1 MLSENGS
8 LSARQQHLEEIIF
21 AYEKALDAGQPLDRQ
36 RLLDLHAEL
45 ASELRSYFADLDRFQ
60 LSAQSTVDVRD
71 AVLVESFGDYEVI
84 EEIDRGGMGVLLRS
98 RDKELGRELA
108 IKVMRPEHKDD
119 PALVNRFLKEAE
131 ICGQLQHPGIVPVHE
146 RGRLPDGRPYF
157 TMRLVHG
164 KTLATLLERRPTA
177 EELPHL
183 LAVFDQACRAM
194 EYAHGRHVIHRDLKP
209 ANIMVG
215 IHGDVQVID
224 WGMAKDLGENGAS
237 PLPTHQSTPGE
248 ENEGGATVEYL
259 TNERS
264 QTGAVMGTLP
274 YMAPE
279 QAQGRVN
286 ELDSRCDVFSLGAVL
301 CEILTGRPPYVGG
314 DLLARAQAADL
325 AGALVALD
333 SCGADEQLVYI
344 AMHCL
349 SSNPAYRPQNAGE
362 VARELRE
369 YLDFLSANPQ
379 RTAEGKAR
387 AAEEQLK
394 AAQEQAIAATAR
406 AAAADRRLKIAY
418 NWLKGAA
425 AALVIA
431 VGLLGWTALRSSPK
445 SSADLAFSKQ
455 AVANVSKPSTDSAPS
470 GKIPAPRQAEDR
482 QENQAR
488 VANAIPHGLSSHPY
502 QFARPSPFT
511 QRSLGDVRTPSWPGI
526 SVYRPTIPGFRDATA
541 LDSAGIPGILNN
553 HEFVSPFGATDF
565 PHAAVAPDIQILQNA
580 SRYSQS
586 LRSVESLGFKPFPQF
601 MPREPIPF
609 SPKMSSLRWPARI
622 GIR

>member
-1 MLSENGS
+1 MLSENVS
-8 LSARQQHLEEIIF
+8 LSARQQRLEEIIF
-21 AYEKALDAGQPLDRQ
+21 SYEKALDAGQPLDRQ
-36 RLLDLHAEL
+36 ELLNLHSEL
-45 ASELRSYFADLDRFQ
+45 ANELRSYFADLDRFQ
-60 LSAQSTVDVRD
+60 LSAQSTGDVRD

-157 TMRLVHG
+157 TMRLVQG
-164 KTLATLLERRPTA
+164 KTLATLLKRRPTA

-183 LAVFDQACRAM
+183 LAVFDQVCRAI
-194 EYAHGRHVIHRDLKP
+194 EYAHGRQVIHRDLKP

-224 WGMAKDLGENGAS
+224 WGMARVLGENGAS
-237 PLPTHQSTPGE
+237 ALPTHQSTQHE
-248 ENEGGATVEYL
+248 ENAGGATGADL
-259 TNERS
+259 ANERS

-314 DLLARAQAADL
+314 DLLAKAQAADL
-325 AGALVALD
+325 TDALVSLD
-333 SCGADEQLVYI
+333 SCGADEQLVFM

-387 AAEEQLK
+387 AAEEKLQ
-394 AAQEQAIAATAR
+394 AAQDQAMAATVR
-406 AAAADRRLKIAY
+406 AAMSEHRLKVAY
-418 NWLKGAA
+418 NWLMGAA

-431 VGLLGWTALRSSPK
+431 VGLLGWTALRSSPE
-445 SSADLAFSKQ
+445 SSADPASSQQ
-455 AVANVSKPSTDSAPS
+455 AAAILSKPSTGSAPS
-470 GKIPAPRQAEDR
+470 GKIPPNRPAEDR
-482 QENQAR
+482 QEKPKL
-488 VANAIPHGLSSHPY
+488 VAPAIPQGPSSPPSG
-502 QFARPSPFT
+502 FAR
-511 QRSLGDVRTPSWPGI
+511 R
-526 SVYRPTIPGFRDATA
+526 
-541 LDSAGIPGILNN
+541 N
-553 HEFVSPFGATDF
+553 
-565 PHAAVAPDIQILQNA
+565 
-580 SRYSQS
+580 
-586 LRSVESLGFKPFPQF
+586 PFPQHSVAGF
-601 MPREPIPF
+601 HPPF
-609 SPKMSSLRWPARI
+609 HPYEGARPDSLLQSSMAGFGTPS
-622 GIR
+622 